1 MLRRALLSSV
11 AAIAFATAPLAFAQS
26 PDNPPQPPPADTN
39 LGAHS
44 SFFDDHMHG
53 EPFGGELVNMGA
65 PARATTDPQPYTT
78 GDTAM
83 DDTRGMPTATSM
95 TPVDS
100 QGYFIETMP
109 GYAQPAP
116 VADTTPETGDAAVG
130 ASTAM
135 ADVGPTTAATV
146 VVVPTQRALSPAE
159 YVREAS
165 AGDLYEV
172 QAGQLALQRSQ
183 SPEVRAMAQAMI
195 DQHTQSSTLIAQA
208 ASQQGLTPVSDL
220 PAPKLAMLQR
230 LRDAPDDQFDRVYMD
245 QQVTAHMNAAA
256 LHEGFAQS
264 GSGALQQAAIQI
276 QPTVQTHL
284 DSAYA
289 MSDVP
294 VSLAAGK
301 SAEDTQLASAESRS
315 TFRGYHVVGPTRGDA
330 SGSVS
335 AGGMDTTATSSRG
348 GASDL
353 AYGGSAARTTGGA
366 GSASGAV
373 STDLSRT
380 SASTTVAPDVPDA
393 NGQVGRGAG
402 STANAGSTSNS
413 SISSANPTAA
423 TTPTAPTP
431 SAPVPVTPK

>member
-11 AAIAFATAPLAFAQS
+11 AVIAFATAPFAFAQS
-26 PDNPPQPPPADTN
+26 PDNPPQPPPADVN
-39 LGAHS
+39 QGAHS
-44 SFFDDHMHG
+44 TFFDDRMHG
-53 EPFGGELVNMGA
+53 EPFGGDLVNMGA
-65 PARATTDPQPYTT
+65 PARATTDPQSDTT

-83 DDTRGMPTATSM
+83 DDTRGMPTATPM

-100 QGYFIETMP
+100 QGYYIETVP
-109 GYAQPAP
+109 GYSQPAP
-116 VADTTPETGDAAVG
+116 VVDTTPVNSDAVTAGTGP
-130 ASTAM
+130 M
-135 ADVGPTTAATV
+135 TAATV
-146 VVVPTQRALSPAE
+146 VVVPTQRALTPAE

-183 SPEVRAMAQAMI
+183 SPQVRAMAQAMI
-195 DQHTQSSTLIAQA
+195 DQHTQSSALIAQA

-230 LRDAPDDQFDRVYMD
+230 LRDAPDDQFDRMYMD

-294 VSLAAGK
+294 VSLAAAR
-301 SAEDTQLASAESRS
+301 SSEDTQLASAQSRR

-330 SGSVS
+330 SGSMNS
-335 AGGMDTTATSSRG
+335 GGMAATSPSGGG

-353 AYGGSAARTTGGA
+353 AYGGSAARTTGS
-366 GSASGAV
+366 GSITTGNAT
-373 STDLSRT
+373 TDLGRT
-380 SASTTVAPDVPDA
+380 TASTTAAPDVPDSS
-393 NGQVGRGAG
+393 GQVGR
-402 STANAGSTSNS
+402 NAGMTSDGGAT
-413 SISSANPTAA
+413 SSANPTSA